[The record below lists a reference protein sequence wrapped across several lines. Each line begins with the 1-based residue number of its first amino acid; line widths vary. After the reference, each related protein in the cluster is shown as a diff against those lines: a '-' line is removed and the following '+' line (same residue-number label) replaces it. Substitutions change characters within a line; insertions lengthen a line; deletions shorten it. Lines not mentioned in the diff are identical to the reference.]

1 MHMLKDEIVSISAE
15 REKFFG
21 CSGRMLLPS
30 PGTVAAVV
38 KEIPSG
44 KVATL
49 DLLRSELA
57 RRAGVEAVCP
67 FQTKQALRAIA
78 GQSEPVPFWRLVRKN
93 GEMLKYLPG
102 GVAGQAAFLKKEKV
116 ATEQTATG
124 QKVKRLKEHLVRF
137 ESNAA

>member
-1 MHMLKDEIVSISAE
+1 MHMLEDEIVPISPE

-21 CSGRMLLPS
+21 CSGRMLLPC
-30 PGTVAAVV
+30 PATVAALV
-38 KEIPSG
+38 KDVPRG

-57 RRAGVEAVCP
+57 RRSGVEAVCP

-78 GQSEPVPFWRLVRKN
+78 SQPGAVPFWRLVRKN

-102 GVAGQAAFLKKEKV
+102 GAANQAALLGKEKV
-116 ATEQTATG
+116 ATEKTASG
-124 QKVKRLKEHLVRF
+124 QKVKNLKEYLVRF
-137 ESNAA
+137 EPNEV

>member
-1 MHMLKDEIVSISAE
+1 MHMLKDEIVLISSE

-21 CSGRMLLPS
+21 CAGRMLLPS

-38 KEIPSG
+38 NEIPKG

-57 RRAGVEAVCP
+57 HRAGVEAVCP

-78 GQSEPVPFWRLVRKN
+78 SQPNAVPFWRLVRKN
-93 GEMLKYLPG
+93 GEMLKYLPEG
-102 GVAGQAAFLKKEKV
+102 AASQAARLEEERV
-116 ATEQTATG
+116 ATEQTARG
-124 QKVKRLKEHLVRF
+124 QKVKKLKEHLVRF
-137 ESNAA
+137 ESNAS